1 MNEFKEGVEKDY
13 DVAVLKLVTN
23 ETVVSEIVQ
32 ESDEF
37 IVLRRPLVINSILDR
52 NGEPKIAYRIWMPY
66 NSEDITVVNKTAMVA
81 LCMASPYYSKN
92 YYIGIEE
99 MLKYRKENE
108 EEEEKSTK
116 ETAHEDAEED
126 TKQQGNVIFLK
137 TDKNTVH

>member
-1 MNEFKEGVEKDY
+1 MNKIEEDVERDY

-81 LCMASPYYSKN
+81 LCMASPYYSRN
-92 YYIGIEE
+92 YYIGVEE

-108 EEEEKSTK
+108 EEEKSAE
-116 ETAHEDAEED
+116 ETTHEDAEES
-126 TKQQGNVIFLK
+126 TKQEGNVIFLK

>member
-1 MNEFKEGVEKDY
+1 MNKIEEDVERDY

-108 EEEEKSTK
+108 EEEKSVDEAT
-116 ETAHEDAEED
+116 HEDVNTELKQED
-126 TKQQGNVIFLK
+126 NVIFLK

>member
-1 MNEFKEGVEKDY
+1 MNKIEEDVERDY

-108 EEEEKSTK
+108 EEEKSAEEAT
-116 ETAHEDAEED
+116 HEDVNTELKQED
-126 TKQQGNVIFLK
+126 NVIFLK

>member
-1 MNEFKEGVEKDY
+1 MNKIEEDVERDY

-92 YYIGIEE
+92 YYIGVEE

-108 EEEEKSTK
+108 EEEKSVEETTHEDVEESTK
-116 ETAHEDAEED
+116 QE
-126 TKQQGNVIFLK
+126 GNVIFLK

>member
-1 MNEFKEGVEKDY
+1 MNKIEEDGERDY

-81 LCMASPYYSKN
+81 LCMASPYYSRN
-92 YYIGIEE
+92 YYIGVEE

-108 EEEEKSTK
+108 EEEKSVDEAT
-116 ETAHEDAEED
+116 HEDVNTELKQED
-126 TKQQGNVIFLK
+126 NVIFLK

>member
-1 MNEFKEGVEKDY
+1 MNEIEEGVERDY

-92 YYIGIEE
+92 YYIGVEE

-108 EEEEKSTK
+108 EEEKSVE
-116 ETAHEDAEED
+116 ETTHEDAEES
-126 TKQQGNVIFLK
+126 TKQEGNVIFLK